1 MEPNRTL
8 PPSDEQD
15 IDRLIANYGAKLP
28 EKARD
33 DLKESLTELRD
44 RFLSREAVLER
55 MKEMELEPERERS
68 HERER

>member
-1 MEPNRTL
+1 MEPNRNL
-8 PPSDEQD
+8 PPRDEQD

-28 EKARD
+28 EKTRD

-55 MKEMELEPERERS
+55 MKEMELEPERDRS

>member
-1 MEPNRTL
+1 MEPTRNL

-15 IDRLIANYGAKLP
+15 IDRLIATYGAKLP
-28 EKARD
+28 ENARE
-33 DLKESLTELRD
+33 DLKASLAELRD

-55 MKEMELEPERERS
+55 MKELELEPERERS